1 MALNQVPQ
9 VGQDLANTQ
18 TPIFNNFSN
27 INNNFL
33 VDHVEFASGADSGKH
48 KKITFPVLYTVNP
61 VDLPAFGANEQG
73 LFAAV
78 TDAATPTGTG
88 VNEIFVFKNPSF
100 GGGLGSQRFS
110 ITENRGNKAGQNA
123 NSYGAA
129 LGSLP
134 NTTGYSMLPNG
145 TFLQWMVVDFA
156 AGAASRSF
164 NWPIPFVGY
173 VFNVQ
178 ITLYAA
184 AGFSN
189 TTANVSTA
197 AGSVLTEVRISQSNT
212 NQHTYMIFG
221 IGTRY

>member
-18 TPIFNNFSN
+18 TPILNNFNN

-48 KKITFPVLYTVNP
+48 KKITFPVLYSTTGTM
-61 VDLPAFGANEQG
+61 PAFGVDERG
-73 LFAAV
+73 LFAAQ
-78 TDAATPTGTG
+78 TTTTG
-88 VNEIFVFKNPSF
+88 VNEIFVWKSASF
-100 GGGLGSQRFS
+100 GGGLPSQRFS
-110 ITENRGNKAGQNA
+110 ITQNRGNNPAEA
-123 NSYGAA
+123 AASYGAA

-145 TFLQWMVVDFA
+145 TFLQWMVVNFA

-197 AGSVLTEVRISQSNT
+197 AANVLTEVRISQSNT

>member
-9 VGQDLANTQ
+9 VGQDLGNTQ
-18 TPIFNNFSN
+18 TPILNNFNN
-27 INNNFL
+27 INANFL

-48 KKITFPVLYTVNP
+48 KKITFPVLYSTTGTM
-61 VDLPAFGANEQG
+61 PAFGVDERG
-73 LFAAV
+73 LFAAQ
-78 TDAATPTGTG
+78 TTLTG
-88 VNEIFVFKNPSF
+88 VNEIFVWKSASF
-100 GGGLGSQRFS
+100 GGGLASQRFS
-110 ITENRGNKAGQNA
+110 ITQNRGNNPAENA

-145 TFLQWMVVDFA
+145 TFLQWMVVNFA

-197 AGSVLTEVRISQSNT
+197 AANVLTEVRISQSNT